1 MEVNRMRNR
10 EYFFDGLIGP
20 THNYAGLSFGN
31 IASKLHCQEVAN
43 PRSAAL
49 QGLAKMKRVA
59 DLTGRQCLLPPL
71 RRPRLEFLR
80 SLGFKGTDAEVIDR
94 AYRYRPE
101 LLAICYSASSM
112 WTANA
117 ATVSPSVDCLDGR
130 LHITPAN
137 LQSTLH
143 RSIEANS
150 TTRNLRAIFKSE
162 ELFNVHQPLPAQAWF
177 ADEGA
182 ANHTRFVDAGQGA
195 GLEFFVFGSPSDST
209 GPVPRKFPARQTQ
222 MASETVARRHQ
233 LLPDRVCFGQQN
245 PRVIDA
251 GVFHND
257 VIAVGHEDVLLC
269 HRQAFLNQTELLD
282 QLSRQFENTTGDS
295 LRIIEFSEAE
305 LPLQDAVSS
314 YLFNSQLVTRKDGGI
329 SLICP
334 VECEENQAARECV
347 AKILAGKNRI
357 DEVIF
362 LDLRQSMNNGGG
374 PACLRLRVVL
384 DACQQGAMHAGVLL
398 TESLYSKLTEWVCR
412 HYRESLSQDD
422 LRDPNLVGE
431 TREAIE
437 ALSKILDLPSQVLL
451 DQP

>member
-1 MEVNRMRNR
+1 MSNE
-10 EYFFDGLIGP
+10 EFCFDGLIGP

-31 IASKLHCQEVAN
+31 VASELHGQEVAN
-43 PRSAAL
+43 PQAAAL

-59 DLTGRQCLLPPL
+59 GLTGRQCLLPPL
-71 RRPRLEFLR
+71 RRPRLELLR
-80 SLGFKGTDAEVIDR
+80 SLGFRGTDAEVIDR
-94 AYRYRPE
+94 AFDYRPE

-117 ATVSPSVDCLDGR
+117 ATVSPSGDCGDGR
-130 LHITPAN
+130 LHFTPAN
-137 LQSTLH
+137 LHSTLH
-143 RSIEANS
+143 RSIEAHS
-150 TTRNLRAIFKSE
+150 TTRNLRSIFDSE
-162 ELFNVHQPLPAQAWF
+162 DLFCVHPPLPAQTWF

-182 ANHTRFVDAGQGA
+182 ANHTRFVAAGQDA
-195 GLEFFVFGSPSDST
+195 GLEFFVFGIRSDGT
-209 GPVPRKFPARQTQ
+209 GAAPQKFPARQTQ

-233 LLPDRVCFGQQN
+233 LEPERVFFAQQN

-269 HRQAFLNQTELLD
+269 HSQAFLNQSQVLGG
-282 QLSRQFENTTGDS
+282 LSQQFENLTGNP
-295 LRIIEFSEAE
+295 LRIIEFSETE
-305 LPLQDAVSS
+305 LSLRDAVSS
-314 YLFNSQLVTRKDGGI
+314 YLFNSQIVTRKDGGM

-334 VECEENQAARECV
+334 IECDGNQAANECI
-347 AKILAGKNRI
+347 AKVLDGENRI

-384 DACQQGAMHAGVLL
+384 DARQRAAMHAGVIL
-398 TESLYSKLTEWVCR
+398 TDSLYVKLTAWVRR
-412 HYRESLSQDD
+412 HYRESLSQED
-422 LRDPNLVGE
+422 LRDPNLIDE
-431 TREAIE
+431 TWVAMEE
-437 ALSKILDLPSQVLL
+437 LSKILDLPSQVLL

>member
-1 MEVNRMRNR
+1 MSNQ

-31 IASKLHCQEVAN
+31 IASALHGHEVAN
-43 PRSAAL
+43 PRAAAL
-49 QGLAKMKRVA
+49 QGLTKMKRVA

-71 RRPRLEFLR
+71 RRPRLELLR
-80 SLGFKGTDAEVIDR
+80 SLGFSGMDAEVIDQ
-94 AYRYRPE
+94 AFKCRPE
-101 LLAICYSASSM
+101 LLAVCYSASSM

-117 ATVSPSVDCLDGR
+117 ATVSPSADCGDGR
-130 LHITPAN
+130 LHLTPAN

-143 RSIEANS
+143 RSMEANS
-150 TTRNLRAIFKSE
+150 TARNLKAIFNSE
-162 ELFNVHQPLPAQAWF
+162 ELFCVHQPLPAQSWF

-182 ANHTRFVDAGQGA
+182 ANHTRFVAPGQDA
-195 GLEFFVFGSPSDST
+195 GLEFFVFGLPSD
-209 GPVPRKFPARQTQ
+209 GAGVAPQKFPARQTQ

-233 LLPDRVCFGQQN
+233 LSPGQICFGQQN

-269 HRQAFLNQTELLD
+269 HRQAFLNQSDLLG
-282 QLSRQFENTTGDS
+282 QLSKQFERLTGTA
-295 LRIIEFSEAE
+295 LCIVEFSEAE
-305 LPLQDAVSS
+305 LSLQDAVSS
-314 YLFNSQLVTRKDGGI
+314 YLFNSQLVTRKDGGV

-334 VECEENQAARECV
+334 VECEENQAARECIGKVV
-347 AKILAGKNRI
+347 ASKNRI

-384 DACQQGAMHAGVLL
+384 DARQQEAMHQGVIL
-398 TESLYSKLTEWVCR
+398 TELLYGKLTEWVCR
-412 HYRESLSQDD
+412 HYRESLSQED
-422 LRDPNLVGE
+422 LRDPGLVGE
-431 TREAIE
+431 TWEAIE
-437 ALSKILDLPSQVLL
+437 ELSKILDLPSQVLL

>member
-1 MEVNRMRNR
+1 MSNQ

-31 IASKLHCQEVAN
+31 IASELHRHEVAN

-49 QGLAKMKRVA
+49 QGLAKMKQVA

-101 LLAICYSASSM
+101 LLAVCYSASSM

-117 ATVSPSVDCLDGR
+117 ATVSPSVDCGDGR
-130 LHITPAN
+130 LHFTPAN

-143 RSIEANS
+143 RSLEVNS
-150 TTRNLRAIFKSE
+150 TARNLKAIFNSE
-162 ELFNVHQPLPAQAWF
+162 ELFCVHPPLPAQACF

-182 ANHTRFVDAGQGA
+182 ANHTRFVGAGKEI
-195 GLEFFVFGSPSDST
+195 GLEFFVYGMPSDGT
-209 GPVPRKFPARQTQ
+209 GEMPRKFPARQTQ
-222 MASETVARRHQ
+222 MASEAVARQHQ
-233 LLPDRVCFGQQN
+233 LLPNQICFGQQN
-245 PRVIDA
+245 PEVIDA

-269 HRQAFLNQTELLD
+269 HRQAFFNQRELLD
-282 QLSRQFENTTGDS
+282 RLGKQFERLTGSS
-295 LRIIEFSEAE
+295 LRVIEFSDTE
-305 LPLQDAVSS
+305 LPLTDAVSS
-314 YLFNSQLVTRKDGGI
+314 YLFNSQLVTRKDGRV

-334 VECEENQAARECV
+334 IECEENPAARECV
-347 AKILAGKNRI
+347 AKVVEGNNSI
-357 DEVIF
+357 DEVVF

-384 DACQQGAMHAGVLL
+384 NDRQQKAMHGGVIL
-398 TESLYSKLTEWVCR
+398 TETLYGKLTEWVCR
-412 HYRESLSQDD
+412 HYRESLSQED
-422 LRDPNLVGE
+422 LRDPSLVVE
-431 TREAIE
+431 SWEAME
-437 ALSKILDLPSQVLL
+437 ELARILDLPSSVLL
-451 DQP
+451 DLP

>member
-1 MEVNRMRNR
+1 MSNQ

-31 IASKLHCQEVAN
+31 IASKLHGHEVAN
-43 PRSAAL
+43 PKAAAL

-80 SLGFKGTDAEVIDR
+80 SLGFKGSNAEVIDQ
-94 AYRYRPE
+94 AYRCRPE

-117 ATVSPSVDCLDGR
+117 ATVSPSADCGDGR
-130 LHITPAN
+130 LHFTPAN

-143 RSIEANS
+143 RSMEAKS
-150 TTRNLRAIFKSE
+150 TARNLRAIFNSE
-162 ELFNVHQPLPAQAWF
+162 ELFCVHPPLPAQGLF

-182 ANHTRFVDAGQGA
+182 ANHTRFVGAGQSV
-195 GLEFFVFGSPSDST
+195 GLEFFVFGMPSGSP
-209 GPVPRKFPARQTQ
+209 GAVPRKFPARQTQ
-222 MASETVARRHQ
+222 LASEAVARRHQ
-233 LLPDRVCFGQQN
+233 LQSDRVCFGQQN
-245 PRVIDA
+245 PEVIDA

-269 HRQAFLNQTELLD
+269 HSQAFLNQPELLNR
-282 QLSRQFENTTGDS
+282 LSLQFENLSGSS
-295 LRIIEFSEAE
+295 LRVIEFSESE

-329 SLICP
+329 TLICP
-334 VECEENQAARECV
+334 VECEENRAAKECI
-347 AKILAGKNRI
+347 AKVVEGRNRI
-357 DEVIF
+357 DDVVF

-384 DACQQGAMHAGVLL
+384 DARQQEAMHAGVIL
-398 TESLYSKLTEWVCR
+398 TESLYGKLTEWVGR
-412 HYRESLSQDD
+412 HYRESLSQED
-422 LRDPNLVGE
+422 LRDPGLVGE
-431 TREAIE
+431 TWEAME
-437 ALSKILDLPSQVLL
+437 ELSKILDLPSQVLL
-451 DQP
+451 NQP